1 MSAETF
7 LKHVEALA
15 TKRLEKP
22 KKLSSQNNEYWSE
35 IESQQYNFDRG
46 LYNNN
51 NCPLVVNVLTKT
63 VLYFSVKAVF
73 VTIYRQH
80 RGCTLA
86 QVDKVRRSPVLSN
99 VHRARL
105 AAAKQA
111 RRARVV
117 ITG

>member
-46 LYNNN
+46 LHNSNNINNNN
-51 NCPLVVNVLTKT
+51 NCPLVTNVSTKT
-63 VLYFSVKAVF
+63 IHEY
-73 VTIYRQH
+73 
-80 RGCTLA
+80 
-86 QVDKVRRSPVLSN
+86 
-99 VHRARL
+99 
-105 AAAKQA
+105 
-111 RRARVV
+111 
-117 ITG
+117 